1 MKLKKLFALSMAA
14 TMTMSAMA
22 GCGTNTTTAEKET
35 KAETAAAE
43 AETTKTEAE
52 TTKTEEKTTAADEAK
67 EEGTEAQSEAKA
79 PIETATSKKAA
90 EEIADGKEVT
100 LKTVSMFGGTD
111 PNAVVY
117 QAVNK
122 AFMETHPNVTLEDD
136 SQVSNE
142 EWKSRITADF
152 SVGNEPDVLQFFV
165 DATAN
170 DVISTDKLVSY
181 DEIVKEYPEYAGDT
195 LPDALEKVKN
205 TDGVKRAV
213 PTTGYWEGLFC
224 NKDVFDNN
232 GVEIPTDWESF
243 KTAIETFKSK
253 DIIPVACSLNE
264 VPHYWVEFSMLYTAG
279 AEEYTSM
286 PDTAPESW
294 VKGIEV
300 IKTLKEMGAFPEDTD
315 TIDNSSAEE
324 LFNSKKA
331 AMQLDGNWRMNGI
344 ADKDNVVVVSF
355 PGVPEQAKDIEG
367 YMVSGLSSGFYIT
380 KKAWD
385 DPDKRDAAVK
395 FVMAQ
400 TCKDSLMKYWN
411 GAGIP
416 TCEITKD
423 EMPSD
428 KLAQSGLA
436 YAQAA
441 KGLALPTD
449 ARFNT
454 YKALTSQISSMAAGM
469 SSAEDII
476 NDMITRYKNG
486 ETVE

>member
-1 MKLKKLFALSMAA
+1 MKLKKVLAVTMTAA
-14 TMTMSAMA
+14 MTMSMMA
-22 GCGTNTTTAEKET
+22 GCGSTTSATTEGKKTEASSASEET
-35 KAETAAAE
+35 KAPATDGETKE
-43 AETTKTEAE
+43 ASEGGSEETEA
-52 TTKTEEKTTAADEAK
+52 A
-67 EEGTEAQSEAKA
+67 SESA
-79 PIETATSKKAA
+79 PAIETATSKKAA
-90 EEIADGKEVT
+90 EEVAGGKDVT

-111 PNAVVY
+111 PNAIVY
-117 QAVNK
+117 QAINK
-122 AFMETHPNVTLEDD
+122 AFMEQHPNVTLEDD

-142 EWKSRITADF
+142 EWKSRIAADF

-170 DVISTDKLVSY
+170 DIISTDKLVPY

-195 LPDALEKVKN
+195 LPDALDKVKN
-205 TDGVKRAV
+205 ADGVKRAV

-224 NKDVFDNN
+224 NKDVFEQN
-232 GVEIPTDWESF
+232 GVELPTDWDSF
-243 KTAIETFKSK
+243 TKAIETFKSK
-253 DIIPVACSLNE
+253 DIIPIACSLNE
-264 VPHYWVEFSMLYTAG
+264 VPHYWVEFCMLYTAG
-279 AEEYTSM
+279 QDEYVSM
-286 PDTAPESW
+286 PDKAPESW
-294 VKGIEV
+294 IKGIEV

-315 TIDNSSAEE
+315 TIDNSSAEQ

-344 ADKDNVVVVSF
+344 DDKDNVVVVPF
-355 PGVPEQAKDIEG
+355 PGVPDQAKDVAG

-380 KKAWD
+380 RKAWD

-416 TCEITKD
+416 TCEISED

-428 KLAQSGLA
+428 NLAKSGLE

-441 KGLALPTD
+441 KGLVLPTD
-449 ARFNT
+449 ARYNT
-454 YKALTSQISSMAAGM
+454 YKALTSQISGMAAGM
-469 SSAEDII
+469 VKAEDII

-486 ETVE
+486 EIIE